1 MKQIPLK
8 SFPRQSLSVVLEGAL
23 YEISLKECNGIMAV
37 SVTRDGEV
45 IVNNRRAV
53 AGAPIIPSRYLN
65 DGNFFIITDNDE
77 LPYYTAF
84 EGVDVFVW
92 MTNEEI
98 DSA

>member
-8 SFPRQSLSVVLEGAL
+8 AFPRQSLSVVLEGAL
-23 YEISLKECNGIMAV
+23 YELSLKECNGIMAA
-37 SVTRDGEV
+37 SVTRDGAV

-84 EGVDVFVW
+84 EGGDVFVW